1 MTLETI
7 KTTRLVGN
15 LKIEEELIKQYIV
28 DINENGISSVSE
40 YVQNPNLYAENRIE
54 MRKQEAEFIDERYK
68 VEDAILADLTKR
80 ICRIRLRKREE
91 IMHVEIL
98 TGIFSLIASLV
109 GTFGG
114 ILTSTK
120 LTNYQ
125 INELKKQVDKH
136 NSVIER
142 TFKLEEHSKYVDERI
157 SRLESESEK

>member
-1 MTLETI
+1 MH
-7 KTTRLVGN
+7 
-15 LKIEEELIKQYIV
+15 
-28 DINENGISSVSE
+28 NE
-40 YVQNPNLYAENRIE
+40 
-54 MRKQEAEFIDERYK
+54 F
-68 VEDAILADLTKR
+68 
-80 ICRIRLRKREE
+80 
-91 IMHVEIL
+91 L
-98 TGIFSLIASLV
+98 TGLFSLIASLV

-157 SRLESESEK
+157 SKLENEVEK